1 MSRLQTI
8 ENALASINETVFQ
21 ELCDSFLILKNDNY
35 RTFSRVGSQSGK
47 QKTTKGTP
55 DTFYLL
61 PNGKYVFVEYSTN
74 ITKGVSKLQEDIKKC
89 LDTTKTKIPINQIA
103 EIILCINFNLNTE
116 ELQSLKNLL
125 GKVELTLTI
134 YTLDCLSL
142 ELHLQHRD
150 LVHKYLGL
158 PLDTGQIVSIN
169 TFVEEYNKASKGIAT
184 PLNNTFLHREEELEN
199 IKQIIKQNDFLIIT
213 GVAGVGKTKIA
224 IEAINSFLAENL
236 SYNAFCL
243 SYKNCDLLSDL
254 YQHFDDK
261 KDYIFFVDDA
271 NRIDAFNQII
281 GFYKSLRTG
290 NLKIILTARDYALP
304 IVESFCFGFAPKQ
317 CVLKKFSDEQ
327 ITDII
332 KAEPFNILNWQ
343 FHREIVR
350 IADGNP
356 RLAIMTALLAKQEQ
370 NIYALAN
377 VSDLFEKYFSTFIND
392 DEKFYNQFNI
402 KCLGIIAFFNV
413 IPYKDKNITE
423 PILQNFDID
432 YSLFIDAIEEL
443 DRLELVEIRYD
454 YVKILEQNLAT
465 FFFYK
470 AFIKDNLLAFETLLK
485 RYFNENKNRF
495 KDCVIPANNTFG
507 FENVMQKLQPI
518 LQNYLKSIENEE
530 ERTFAFLE
538 TFWFYLQEETLLYI
552 YNGINQ
558 LPLPHNVNYEVKYET
573 NDFAYNQN
581 KVIKLLSNFFRFQ
594 NKLKDAIELI
604 FEFIRKKPEHLPEL
618 IHKIREILIFDWTD
632 ECFGFE
638 RQNILFQILIEGLAK
653 KDILYSIAFFELSK
667 TFLAFKY
674 QQTKSERHYAISSYQ
689 YPIPNNQ
696 CIREFRKNIWDNVN
710 DYFYIYPEK
719 SLELLQSYANV
730 SPDVIKEIM
739 EYDIQFLIPI
749 IENHLKP
756 DSFEHCRYVQE
767 QIRWCKRNEIELPE
781 FVSLSQK
788 FTNTTYEKYL
798 ILDWE
803 RFRDKES
810 YDFENYQEY
819 EKLKEEEIRKSFV
832 FKDIKDVKSFYDTF
846 VYLKSIAENDWSY
859 NNSFDLI
866 VDENCSKN
874 FGLGCQ
880 FLNEVIITNNQIGY
894 IPTTVFKN
902 QLTTQE
908 KSQYIW
914 DILQNNNFD
923 SKYSWELSFYDN
935 LADNLIN
942 EKYIEKIKETVKKLP
957 NRASIW
963 LGGLKRYLSIESNLF
978 QELLQIIIDKNEKKD
993 ETIFVQFNIIEDYFE
1008 ELGND
1013 IDLIKK
1019 LYLQQDLIN
1028 NNFDRSRRGL
1038 AKIIQRDENFLIEYI
1053 NNLYSK
1059 KQKQNQHYLHED
1071 RHLNVIWES
1080 NRIEPILKTIFD
1092 LLDEK
1097 EVYLGIGEHFCNSF
1111 FWNLPQE
1118 ASIRAKKFLLN
1129 YCEENYRNCK
1139 KMNFIVDIARHSMKE
1154 IFEDVL
1160 LLFISLTQDVDL
1172 FSKIYWRGNGGT
1184 VVCGDVNFGD
1194 LEASDWQNILSIVER
1209 SNLGIKLIPIKKY
1222 LNTQIENG
1230 LKYADWERKRK
1241 FIGND

>member
-61 PNGKYVFVEYSTN
+61 PNGQYVFVEYSTN
-74 ITKGVSKLQEDIKKC
+74 ITKGVSKLQEDIEKC
-89 LDTTKTKIPINQIA
+89 LDTTKTKILINQIA
-103 EIILCINFNLNTE
+103 EIILCINFNLSTE
-116 ELQSLKNLL
+116 EIQSLKNLL
-125 GKVELTLTI
+125 DKTRLTLTI
-134 YTLDCLSL
+134 YTLNCLSL
-142 ELHLQHRD
+142 ELHSQHRD

-199 IKQIIKQNDFLIIT
+199 IKHIIKQNDFLIIT

-254 YQHFDDK
+254 YQHFDNK

-271 NRIDAFNQII
+271 NRIDVFSQIT
-281 GFYKSLRTG
+281 GFYKSQRTG

-304 IVESFCFGFAPKQ
+304 IVEKFCFGFEPKQ
-317 CVLKKFSDEQ
+317 YVLKKFSDEQ

-332 KAEPFNILNWQ
+332 KAEPFNISNWQ
-343 FHREIVR
+343 FHKEIVR

-356 RLAIMTALLAKQEQ
+356 RLAIMTALLAKEKQ
-370 NIYALAN
+370 NIYALAD

-392 DEKFYNQFNI
+392 DGEFSNQFNI
-402 KCLGIIAFFNV
+402 KCLGIIAFFNA

-423 PILQNFDID
+423 PILQNFGID
-432 YSLFIDAIEEL
+432 YSLFIDAIEKL
-443 DRLELVEIRYD
+443 DRLELVEIQYD
-454 YVKILEQNLAT
+454 YVKIPEQNLAT

-470 AFIKDNLLAFETLLK
+470 AFIKDNLLEFGTLLK
-485 RYFNENKNRF
+485 RYFNENKSRF

-538 TFWFYLQEETLLYI
+538 IFWPYLQEETLQYI
-552 YNGINQ
+552 YNRISQ
-558 LPLPHNVNYEVKYET
+558 LPLAHNVNYEVKYEI
-573 NDFAYNQN
+573 NDFAYSRNED
-581 KVIKLLSNFFRFQ
+581 IELLSNFFRFQ

-632 ECFGFE
+632 ERFGFE

-653 KDILYSIAFFELSK
+653 KDILYSIAFYELSK
-667 TFLAFKY
+667 TFLAFEY
-674 QQTKSERHYAISSYQ
+674 QQTKSERHYAISIYQ

-696 CIREFRKNIWDNVN
+696 WIRAFRKNIWDNVN
-710 DYFYIYPEK
+710 NYFSIYPEK
-719 SLELLQSYANV
+719 SLELLQSYRNV
-730 SPDVIKEIM
+730 SPGVIKEIM

-749 IENHLKP
+749 IENHLTP
-756 DSFEHCRYVQE
+756 DSFEHCRYIQE
-767 QIRWCKRNEIELPE
+767 QIRWYKRNEIELPE
-781 FVSLSQK
+781 FLSLSQK

-798 ILDWE
+798 ILDWD

-810 YDFENYQEY
+810 YDFENHEEY

-832 FKDIKDVKSFYDTF
+832 CNNIKDVKSFYYDTF
-846 VYLKSIAENDWSY
+846 VYLKSIAKNYWSY

-874 FGLGCQ
+874 FELGCQ
-880 FLNEVIITNNQIGY
+880 FLTEVIITNNQIGY
-894 IPTTVFKN
+894 TPRTVFRN

-914 DILQNNNFD
+914 NILQNNNFD
-923 SKYSWELSFYDN
+923 SRYSWELSFYDY

-942 EKYIEKIKETVKKLP
+942 ENYIEKIKETVKKLP

-963 LGGLKRYLSIESNLF
+963 LGGLKRYLSIEPNLF

-993 ETIFVQFNIIEDYFE
+993 ETIFVQFDITEDSFE
-1008 ELGND
+1008 ELGID

-1019 LYLQQDLIN
+1019 LYLQQDLIDCH
-1028 NNFDRSRRGL
+1028 FDLTRRGL

-1053 NNLYSK
+1053 DNLYSK
-1059 KQKQNQHYLHED
+1059 KQNQHYLHED
-1071 RHLNVIWES
+1071 IYLNVIWES
-1080 NRIEPILKTIFD
+1080 NKIEPILKTVFD
-1092 LLDEK
+1092 LLDKK

-1111 FWNLPQE
+1111 FGDLSQE
-1118 ASIRAKKFLLN
+1118 ASIRAKSFLLD
-1129 YCEENYRNCK
+1129 YCKENYESHN

-1172 FSKIYWRGNGGT
+1172 FSKIYWRGNGRT
-1184 VVCGDVNFGD
+1184 VVGDVNFGD
-1194 LEASDWQNILSIVER
+1194 LEASDWRNILSIVEK
-1209 SNLGIKLIPIKKY
+1209 SDLGIKLIPIKRY

-1241 FIGND
+1241 FIGSV

>member
-1 MSRLQTI
+1 MSRLQSI

-21 ELCDSFLILKNDNY
+21 ELCDSFLILRNDNY

-61 PNGKYVFVEYSTN
+61 PNGQYVFVEYSTN
-74 ITKGVSKLQEDIKKC
+74 ITKGVSKLQEDIEKC
-89 LDTTKTKIPINQIA
+89 LETTKTKIPINQIA
-103 EIILCINFNLNTE
+103 EIILCINFNLSTE
-116 ELQSLKNLL
+116 EIQSLKNLL
-125 GKVELTLTI
+125 DKTRLTLTI

-142 ELHLQHRD
+142 ELHSQHRD

-199 IKQIIKQNDFLIIT
+199 IKHIIKQNDFLIIT

-254 YQHFDDK
+254 YQHFDNK

-271 NRIDAFNQII
+271 NRIDIFSQIT
-281 GFYKSLRTG
+281 GFYKSQRTG

-304 IVESFCFGFAPKQ
+304 IVEKFCFGFEPKQ
-317 CVLKKFSDEQ
+317 YVLKKFSDEQ

-332 KAEPFNILNWQ
+332 KAEPFNISNWQ
-343 FHREIVR
+343 FHKEIVR

-356 RLAIMTALLAKQEQ
+356 RLAIMTALLAKQKQ
-370 NIYALAN
+370 NIYALAD

-392 DEKFYNQFNI
+392 DGEFSNQFNI
-402 KCLGIIAFFNV
+402 RCLGIIAFFNA

-423 PILQNFDID
+423 PILQNFGID
-432 YSLFIDAIEEL
+432 YSLFIDAIEKL
-443 DRLELVEIRYD
+443 DRLELVEIQYD
-454 YVKILEQNLAT
+454 YVKIPEQNLAT

-485 RYFNENKNRF
+485 RYFNENKSRF

-538 TFWFYLQEETLLYI
+538 IFWFYLQEETLLYI
-552 YNGINQ
+552 YNRISQ
-558 LPLPHNVNYEVKYET
+558 LPLPQNVNYEVKYEI
-573 NDFAYNQN
+573 NDFAYSRNE
-581 KVIKLLSNFFRFQ
+581 VIELLSNFFRFQ

-632 ECFGFE
+632 ESFGFE
-638 RQNILFQILIEGLAK
+638 RQNKLFQILIEGLAK
-653 KDILYSIAFFELSK
+653 KDILYSIAFYELSK
-667 TFLAFKY
+667 TFLAFEY
-674 QQTKSERHYAISSYQ
+674 QQTKSERHYAISIYQ

-696 CIREFRKNIWDNVN
+696 WIRAFRKNIWDNVN
-710 DYFYIYPEK
+710 NYFSIYPEK
-719 SLELLQSYANV
+719 SLELLQSYRNV
-730 SPDVIKEIM
+730 SLGVIKEIM
-739 EYDIQFLIPI
+739 KYDIQFLIPI
-749 IENHLKP
+749 IENHLTP
-756 DSFEHCRYVQE
+756 DSFEHCCYVQE
-767 QIRWCKRNEIELPE
+767 QIRWYKRNEIELPE
-781 FVSLSQK
+781 FLSLSQK

-798 ILDWE
+798 ILDWD

-810 YDFENYQEY
+810 YDFENHEEY
-819 EKLKEEEIRKSFV
+819 KKLKEEKIRKSFV
-832 FKDIKDVKSFYDTF
+832 CNNIKDVKSFYDTLI
-846 VYLKSIAENDWSY
+846 YLKSIAKNYWSY

-874 FGLGCQ
+874 FELGCQ
-880 FLNEVIITNNQIGY
+880 FLTEVINTNNQIGY
-894 IPTTVFKN
+894 TPRTVFRN
-902 QLTTQE
+902 QLTTKE

-914 DILQNNNFD
+914 NILQNNNFD
-923 SKYSWELSFYDN
+923 NKYFWELSFYDY

-963 LGGLKRYLSIESNLF
+963 FGGLKRYLSIAPNLF
-978 QELLQIIIDKNEKKD
+978 QELLEIIIDKNEKD
-993 ETIFVQFNIIEDYFE
+993 EMIFVQFDIIEDYFE
-1008 ELGND
+1008 ELGAD

-1019 LYLQQDLIN
+1019 LYLQQDLIDN
-1028 NNFDRSRRGL
+1028 HFDLTRRCL
-1038 AKIIQRDENFLIEYI
+1038 AKIILRDENFLIEYI
-1053 NNLYSK
+1053 DNLYIK
-1059 KQKQNQHYLHED
+1059 KQNQHYLHED
-1071 RHLNVIWES
+1071 IYLNVIWES
-1080 NRIEPILKTIFD
+1080 NKIEPILKTVFD
-1092 LLDEK
+1092 LLDKK

-1111 FWNLPQE
+1111 FWNLSQE
-1118 ASIRAKKFLLN
+1118 ASIRAKSFLLD
-1129 YCEENYRNCK
+1129 YCKENYGSHK
-1139 KMNFIVDIARHSMKE
+1139 KMNLIVDIARHSMKE

-1172 FSKIYWRGNGGT
+1172 FSNIYWRGNGET
-1184 VVCGDVNFGD
+1184 VVGDVNFGD
-1194 LEASDWQNILSIVER
+1194 LRASEWRNILSIVEK
-1209 SNLGIKLIPIKKY
+1209 SDLGIKLIPIKKY

-1241 FIGND
+1241 FIVND

>member
-1 MSRLQTI
+1 MSRLQSI

-21 ELCDSFLILKNDNY
+21 ELCDSFLILRNDNY

-61 PNGKYVFVEYSTN
+61 PNGQYVFVEYSTN
-74 ITKGVSKLQEDIKKC
+74 ITKGISKLQEDIEKC

-103 EIILCINFNLNTE
+103 EIILCINFNLSTE
-116 ELQSLKNLL
+116 EIQSLKNLL
-125 GKVELTLTI
+125 DKTRLTLTI

-142 ELHLQHRD
+142 ELHSQHRD

-199 IKQIIKQNDFLIIT
+199 IKHIIKQNDFLIIT

-254 YQHFDDK
+254 YQHFDNK

-271 NRIDAFNQII
+271 NRIDVFSQIT
-281 GFYKSLRTG
+281 GFYKSQRTG

-304 IVESFCFGFAPKQ
+304 IVEKFCFGFEPKQ
-317 CVLKKFSDEQ
+317 YVLKKFSDEQ

-332 KAEPFNILNWQ
+332 KAEPFNISNWQ
-343 FHREIVR
+343 FHKEIVR

-356 RLAIMTALLAKQEQ
+356 RLAIMTALLAKQKQ
-370 NIYALAN
+370 NIYALAD

-392 DEKFYNQFNI
+392 DGEFSNQFNI
-402 KCLGIIAFFNV
+402 KCLGIIAFFNA

-423 PILQNFDID
+423 PILQNFGID
-432 YSLFIDAIEEL
+432 YSLFIDAIEKL
-443 DRLELVEIRYD
+443 DRLELVEIQYD
-454 YVKILEQNLAT
+454 YVKIPEQNLAT

-470 AFIKDNLLAFETLLK
+470 AFIKDSLLAFETLLK
-485 RYFNENKNRF
+485 RYFNENKSRF

-507 FENVMQKLQPI
+507 FENVMQKLQSI
-518 LQNYLKSIENEE
+518 LRNYLKSIENEE
-530 ERTFAFLE
+530 ERMFVFLE
-538 TFWFYLQEETLLYI
+538 IFWPYLQEETLQYI
-552 YNGINQ
+552 YNRISQ
-558 LPLPHNVNYEVKYET
+558 LPLPQNVNYEVKYEI
-573 NDFAYNQN
+573 NDFAYSRNE
-581 KVIKLLSNFFRFQ
+581 VIELLSNFFRFQ

-618 IHKIREILIFDWTD
+618 IHKIRKILIFDWTD
-632 ECFGFE
+632 ERFGFE

-653 KDILYSIAFFELSK
+653 KDILYSIAFYELSK
-667 TFLAFKY
+667 TFLAFEY
-674 QQTKSERHYAISSYQ
+674 QQTKSERHYAISIYQ

-696 CIREFRKNIWDNVN
+696 WIRAFRKNIWDNVN
-710 DYFYIYPEK
+710 NYFSIYPEK
-719 SLELLQSYANV
+719 SLELLQSYRNV
-730 SPDVIKEIM
+730 SPGVIKEIM

-749 IENHLKP
+749 IENHLTP

-767 QIRWCKRNEIELPE
+767 QIRWYKRNEIELPE
-781 FVSLSQK
+781 FLSLSQK

-798 ILDWE
+798 ILDRD

-810 YDFENYQEY
+810 YDFENHKEY

-832 FKDIKDVKSFYDTF
+832 CNNTKDVKSFYYDTF
-846 VYLKSIAENDWSY
+846 VYLKSITKNDWSY

-874 FGLGCQ
+874 FELGCQ
-880 FLNEVIITNNQIGY
+880 FLTEVIITNNQIGY
-894 IPTTVFKN
+894 TPRTVFRN
-902 QLTTQE
+902 QLTTKE

-914 DILQNNNFD
+914 NILQNNNFD
-923 SKYSWELSFYDN
+923 NKYFWELSFYDY

-963 LGGLKRYLSIESNLF
+963 FGGLKRYLSIAPNLF
-978 QELLQIIIDKNEKKD
+978 QELLEIIIDKNEKKD
-993 ETIFVQFNIIEDYFE
+993 EMIFVQFDIIEDYFE
-1008 ELGND
+1008 ELGAD

-1019 LYLQQDLIN
+1019 LYLQQDLIDN
-1028 NNFDRSRRGL
+1028 HFDLTRRCL
-1038 AKIIQRDENFLIEYI
+1038 AKIILRDENFLIEYI
-1053 NNLYSK
+1053 DNLYIK
-1059 KQKQNQHYLHED
+1059 KQNQHYLHED
-1071 RHLNVIWES
+1071 IYLNVIWES
-1080 NRIEPILKTIFD
+1080 NKIEPILKTVFD
-1092 LLDEK
+1092 LLDKK

-1111 FWNLPQE
+1111 FWNLSQE
-1118 ASIRAKKFLLN
+1118 ASIRAKSFLLD
-1129 YCEENYRNCK
+1129 YCKENYGSHK
-1139 KMNFIVDIARHSMKE
+1139 KMNLIVDIARHSMKE

-1172 FSKIYWRGNGGT
+1172 FSNIYWRGNGET
-1184 VVCGDVNFGD
+1184 VVGDVNFGD
-1194 LEASDWQNILSIVER
+1194 LRASEWRNILSIVEK
-1209 SNLGIKLIPIKKY
+1209 SDLGIKLIPIKKY

-1241 FIGND
+1241 FIVND

>member
-1 MSRLQTI
+1 MSRLQSI

-21 ELCDSFLILKNDNY
+21 ELCDSFLILRNDNY

-61 PNGKYVFVEYSTN
+61 PNGQYVFVEYSTN
-74 ITKGVSKLQEDIKKC
+74 ITKGVSKLQEDIEKC

-103 EIILCINFNLNTE
+103 EIILCINFNLSTE
-116 ELQSLKNLL
+116 EIQSLKNLL
-125 GKVELTLTI
+125 DKTRLTLTI
-134 YTLDCLSL
+134 YTLNCLSL
-142 ELHLQHRD
+142 ELHSQHRD

-199 IKQIIKQNDFLIIT
+199 IKHIIKQNDFLIIT

-254 YQHFDDK
+254 YQHFDNK

-271 NRIDAFNQII
+271 NRIDVFSQIT
-281 GFYKSLRTG
+281 GFYKSQRTG

-304 IVESFCFGFAPKQ
+304 IVEKFCFGFEPKQ
-317 CVLKKFSDEQ
+317 YVLKKFSDEQ

-332 KAEPFNILNWQ
+332 KAEPFNISNWQ
-343 FHREIVR
+343 FHKEIVR

-356 RLAIMTALLAKQEQ
+356 RLAIMTALLAKEKQ
-370 NIYALAN
+370 NIYALAD

-392 DEKFYNQFNI
+392 DGEFSNQFNI
-402 KCLGIIAFFNV
+402 KCLGIIAFFNA

-423 PILQNFDID
+423 PILQNFGID
-432 YSLFIDAIEEL
+432 YSLFIDAIEKL
-443 DRLELVEIRYD
+443 DRLELVEIQYD
-454 YVKILEQNLAT
+454 YVKIPEQNLAT

-470 AFIKDNLLAFETLLK
+470 AFIKDNLLEFGTLLK
-485 RYFNENKNRF
+485 RYFNENKSRF

-538 TFWFYLQEETLLYI
+538 IFWPYLQEETLQYI
-552 YNGINQ
+552 YNRISQ
-558 LPLPHNVNYEVKYET
+558 LALPHNVNYEVKYEI
-573 NDFAYNQN
+573 NDFAYSRNE
-581 KVIKLLSNFFRFQ
+581 VIELLSNFFRFQ

-632 ECFGFE
+632 ERFGFE

-653 KDILYSIAFFELSK
+653 KDILYSIAFYELSK
-667 TFLAFKY
+667 TFLAFEY
-674 QQTKSERHYAISSYQ
+674 QQTKSERHYAISIYQ

-696 CIREFRKNIWDNVN
+696 WIRAFRKNIWDNVN
-710 DYFYIYPEK
+710 NYFSIYPEK
-719 SLELLQSYANV
+719 SLELLQSYRNV
-730 SPDVIKEIM
+730 SPGVIKEIM

-749 IENHLKP
+749 IENHLTP
-756 DSFEHCRYVQE
+756 DSFEHCRYIQE
-767 QIRWCKRNEIELPE
+767 QIRWYKRNEIELPE
-781 FVSLSQK
+781 FLSLSQK

-798 ILDWE
+798 ILDWD

-810 YDFENYQEY
+810 YDFENHEEY

-832 FKDIKDVKSFYDTF
+832 CNNIKDVKSFYYDTF
-846 VYLKSIAENDWSY
+846 VYLKSIAKNYWSY

-874 FGLGCQ
+874 FELGCQ
-880 FLNEVIITNNQIGY
+880 FLTEVIITNNQIGY
-894 IPTTVFKN
+894 TPRTVFRN

-914 DILQNNNFD
+914 NILQNNNFD
-923 SKYSWELSFYDN
+923 SRYSWELSFYDY

-942 EKYIEKIKETVKKLP
+942 ENYIEKIKETVKKLP

-963 LGGLKRYLSIESNLF
+963 LGGLKRYLSIEPNLF

-993 ETIFVQFNIIEDYFE
+993 ETIFVQFDITEDSFE
-1008 ELGND
+1008 ELGID

-1019 LYLQQDLIN
+1019 LYLQQDLIDCH
-1028 NNFDRSRRGL
+1028 FDLTRRGL

-1053 NNLYSK
+1053 DNLYSK
-1059 KQKQNQHYLHED
+1059 KQNQHYLHED
-1071 RHLNVIWES
+1071 IYLNVIWES
-1080 NRIEPILKTIFD
+1080 NKIEPILKTVFD
-1092 LLDEK
+1092 LLDKK

-1111 FWNLPQE
+1111 FGDLSQE
-1118 ASIRAKKFLLN
+1118 ASIRAKSFLLD
-1129 YCEENYRNCK
+1129 YCKENYESHN

-1172 FSKIYWRGNGGT
+1172 FSKIYWRGNGRT
-1184 VVCGDVNFGD
+1184 VVGDVNFGD
-1194 LEASDWQNILSIVER
+1194 LKASDWRNILSIVEK
-1209 SNLGIKLIPIKKY
+1209 SDLGIKLIPIKRY

-1241 FIGND
+1241 FIGSV

>member
-1 MSRLQTI
+1 MSRLQSI

-21 ELCDSFLILKNDNY
+21 ELCDSFLILRNDNY

-61 PNGKYVFVEYSTN
+61 PNGQYVFVEYSTN
-74 ITKGVSKLQEDIKKC
+74 ITKGVSKLQEDIEKC

-103 EIILCINFNLNTE
+103 EIILCINFNLSTE
-116 ELQSLKNLL
+116 EIQSLKNLL
-125 GKVELTLTI
+125 DKTRLTLTI

-142 ELHLQHRD
+142 ELHSQHRD

-199 IKQIIKQNDFLIIT
+199 IKHIIKQNDFLIIT

-243 SYKNCDLLSDL
+243 SYKNYDLLSDL

-271 NRIDAFNQII
+271 NRIDVFSQIT
-281 GFYKSLRTG
+281 GFYKSQRTG

-304 IVESFCFGFAPKQ
+304 IVEKFCFGFEPKQ
-317 CVLKKFSDEQ
+317 YVLKKFSDEQ

-332 KAEPFNILNWQ
+332 KAEPFNISNWQ
-343 FHREIVR
+343 FHKEIVR

-356 RLAIMTALLAKQEQ
+356 RLAIMTALLAKQKQ
-370 NIYALAN
+370 NIYALAD

-392 DEKFYNQFNI
+392 DGEFSNQFNI
-402 KCLGIIAFFNV
+402 KCLGIIAFFNA

-423 PILQNFDID
+423 PILQNFGID
-432 YSLFIDAIEEL
+432 YSLFIDAIEKL
-443 DRLELVEIRYD
+443 DRLELVEIQYD
-454 YVKILEQNLAT
+454 YVKIPEQNLAT

-485 RYFNENKNRF
+485 RYFNENKSRF

-507 FENVMQKLQPI
+507 FENVMQKLQAI

-538 TFWFYLQEETLLYI
+538 IFWFYLQEETLLYI
-552 YNGINQ
+552 YNRISQ
-558 LPLPHNVNYEVKYET
+558 LPLPHNVNYEVKYEI
-573 NDFAYNQN
+573 NDFAYNRN
-581 KVIKLLSNFFRFQ
+581 EVIELLSNFFRFQ

-632 ECFGFE
+632 ESFGFE
-638 RQNILFQILIEGLAK
+638 RQNKLFQILIEGLAK
-653 KDILYSIAFFELSK
+653 KDILYSIAFYELSK
-667 TFLAFKY
+667 TFLAFEY
-674 QQTKSERHYAISSYQ
+674 QQTKSERHYAISIYQ

-696 CIREFRKNIWDNVN
+696 WIRAFRKNIWDNVN
-710 DYFYIYPEK
+710 NYFSIYPKE

-730 SPDVIKEIM
+730 SPGVIKEIM
-739 EYDIQFLIPI
+739 EYDIQFLISI
-749 IENHLKP
+749 IKNHLNP
-756 DSFEHCRYVQE
+756 DSFEHCLYVQE

-781 FVSLSQK
+781 FPSLSQK

-798 ILDWE
+798 ILDWD

-810 YDFENYQEY
+810 YDFDNHKEY

-832 FKDIKDVKSFYDTF
+832 CNNTKDVKSFYNTF
-846 VYLKSIAENDWSY
+846 VYLKSIAKNYWSY

-874 FGLGCQ
+874 FELGCQ
-880 FLNEVIITNNQIGY
+880 FLTEVIITNNQIGY
-894 IPTTVFKN
+894 TPRTVFRN

-914 DILQNNNFD
+914 NILQNNNFD
-923 SKYSWELSFYDN
+923 SRYSWELSFYDY

-963 LGGLKRYLSIESNLF
+963 LGGLKRYLSIEPNLF
-978 QELLQIIIDKNEKKD
+978 EELLQIIIDKNEKKD
-993 ETIFVQFNIIEDYFE
+993 ETIFVQFDITEDSFE
-1008 ELGND
+1008 ELGID

-1019 LYLQQDLIN
+1019 LYLQQDLIDCH
-1028 NNFDRSRRGL
+1028 FDLTRRGL

-1053 NNLYSK
+1053 DNLYSK
-1059 KQKQNQHYLHED
+1059 KQNQHYLHED
-1071 RHLNVIWES
+1071 IYLNVIWES
-1080 NRIEPILKTIFD
+1080 NRIEPILETIFD
-1092 LLDEK
+1092 LLDKK
-1097 EVYLGIGEHFCNSF
+1097 EVYSGIGEHFCNSF

-1118 ASIRAKKFLLN
+1118 ASIRAENFMLN
-1129 YCEENYRNCK
+1129 YCKENYESHN

-1154 IFEDVL
+1154 IFENVL

-1172 FSKIYWRGNGGT
+1172 FSKIYWRGNDRT
-1184 VVCGDVNFGD
+1184 VVGDVNFGD
-1194 LEASDWQNILSIVER
+1194 LEASDWRNILSIVEK
-1209 SNLGIKLIPIKKY
+1209 SDLGIKLIPIKRY

-1241 FIGND
+1241 FIGSV

>member
-74 ITKGVSKLQEDIKKC
+74 ITKGVSKLQEDIEKC

-103 EIILCINFNLNTE
+103 EIILCINFNLSTE
-116 ELQSLKNLL
+116 DIQSLKNLL
-125 GKVELTLTI
+125 DKTRLTLTI

-142 ELHLQHRD
+142 ELHSQHRD

-199 IKQIIKQNDFLIIT
+199 IKHIIKQNDFLIIT

-271 NRIDAFNQII
+271 NRIDAFSQIT
-281 GFYKSLRTG
+281 GFYKSQRTG

-304 IVESFCFGFAPKQ
+304 IVEKFCFGFEPKQ
-317 CVLKKFSDEQ
+317 YLLKKFSDEQ

-332 KAEPFNILNWQ
+332 KAEPFNISNWQ
-343 FHREIVR
+343 FHKEIVR

-356 RLAIMTALLAKQEQ
+356 RLAIMTALLAKQKQ
-370 NIYALAN
+370 NIYALAD

-392 DEKFYNQFNI
+392 DGEFSNQFNI

-423 PILQNFDID
+423 PILQNFGID
-432 YSLFIDAIEEL
+432 YSLFIDAIEKL
-443 DRLELVEIRYD
+443 DRLELVEIQYD
-454 YVKILEQNLAT
+454 YVKIPEQNLAT

-470 AFIKDNLLAFETLLK
+470 AFIKDNLLEFEILLK
-485 RYFNENKNRF
+485 RYFNENKSRF

-538 TFWFYLQEETLLYI
+538 IFWFYLQEETLQYI
-552 YNGINQ
+552 YNRINQ
-558 LPLPHNVNYEVKYET
+558 LPLPHNINYEVKYEI
-573 NDFAYNQN
+573 NDFAYSRNE
-581 KVIKLLSNFFRFQ
+581 VIELLSNFFRFQ

-632 ECFGFE
+632 ERFGFE
-638 RQNILFQILIEGLAK
+638 RQNILFRILTKGLAE
-653 KDILYSIAFFELSK
+653 KDILYSIAFYELSK
-667 TFLAFKY
+667 TFLAFEY
-674 QQTKSERHYAISSYQ
+674 QQTKSERHYAISIYQ

-696 CIREFRKNIWDNVN
+696 WIRAFRKNIWDNVN
-710 DYFYIYPEK
+710 NYFSIYPEK
-719 SLELLQSYANV
+719 SLELLQSYPNV
-730 SPDVIKEIM
+730 SSGVIKEIM

-749 IENHLKP
+749 IENHLTP

-767 QIRWCKRNEIELPE
+767 QIRWYKRNEIELPE
-781 FVSLSQK
+781 FLSLSQK

-798 ILDWE
+798 ILDWD

-810 YDFENYQEY
+810 YDFENHEEY

-832 FKDIKDVKSFYDTF
+832 CNNIKDVKSFYNTF
-846 VYLKSIAENDWSY
+846 VYLKNIAENDWSY

-874 FGLGCQ
+874 FELGCQ
-880 FLNEVIITNNQIGY
+880 FLTEVIITNNQIGY
-894 IPTTVFKN
+894 TPRTVFRN

-914 DILQNNNFD
+914 NILQNNNFD
-923 SKYSWELSFYDN
+923 NKYFWELSFYDY
-935 LADNLIN
+935 LSDNLIN

-963 LGGLKRYLSIESNLF
+963 FGGLKRYLSIAPNLF

-993 ETIFVQFNIIEDYFE
+993 EMIFVQFDITEDSFE
-1008 ELGND
+1008 ELGAD

-1019 LYLQQDLIN
+1019 LYLQQDLIDN
-1028 NNFDRSRRGL
+1028 HFDLTRRCL
-1038 AKIIQRDENFLIEYI
+1038 AKIILRDENFLIEYI
-1053 NNLYSK
+1053 DNLYIK
-1059 KQKQNQHYLHED
+1059 KQNQHYLHED
-1071 RHLNVIWES
+1071 IYLNVIWES
-1080 NRIEPILKTIFD
+1080 NKIEPILKTVFD
-1092 LLDEK
+1092 LLDKK

-1111 FWNLPQE
+1111 FWNLSQE
-1118 ASIRAKKFLLN
+1118 ASIRAKSFLLD
-1129 YCEENYRNCK
+1129 YCKENYGSHK
-1139 KMNFIVDIARHSMKE
+1139 KMNLIVDIARHSMKE

-1172 FSKIYWRGNGGT
+1172 FSNIYWRGNGGT
-1184 VVCGDVNFGD
+1184 VVGDVNFGD
-1194 LEASDWQNILSIVER
+1194 LRASEWRNILSIVEK
-1209 SNLGIKLIPIKKY
+1209 SDLGIKLIPIKRY

>member
-1 MSRLQTI
+1 M
-8 ENALASINETVFQ
+8 
-21 ELCDSFLILKNDNY
+21 
-35 RTFSRVGSQSGK
+35 
-47 QKTTKGTP
+47 
-55 DTFYLL
+55 
-61 PNGKYVFVEYSTN
+61 
-74 ITKGVSKLQEDIKKC
+74 
-89 LDTTKTKIPINQIA
+89 
-103 EIILCINFNLNTE
+103 
-116 ELQSLKNLL
+116 
-125 GKVELTLTI
+125 
-134 YTLDCLSL
+134 
-142 ELHLQHRD
+142 
-150 LVHKYLGL
+150 
-158 PLDTGQIVSIN
+158 
-169 TFVEEYNKASKGIAT
+169 
-184 PLNNTFLHREEELEN
+184 
-199 IKQIIKQNDFLIIT
+199 
-213 GVAGVGKTKIA
+213 
-224 IEAINSFLAENL
+224 
-236 SYNAFCL
+236 
-243 SYKNCDLLSDL
+243 
-254 YQHFDDK
+254 
-261 KDYIFFVDDA
+261 
-271 NRIDAFNQII
+271 
-281 GFYKSLRTG
+281 
-290 NLKIILTARDYALP
+290 
-304 IVESFCFGFAPKQ
+304 
-317 CVLKKFSDEQ
+317 
-327 ITDII
+327 
-332 KAEPFNILNWQ
+332 
-343 FHREIVR
+343 
-350 IADGNP
+350 
-356 RLAIMTALLAKQEQ
+356 
-370 NIYALAN
+370 
-377 VSDLFEKYFSTFIND
+377 
-392 DEKFYNQFNI
+392 
-402 KCLGIIAFFNV
+402 
-413 IPYKDKNITE
+413 
-423 PILQNFDID
+423 
-432 YSLFIDAIEEL
+432 
-443 DRLELVEIRYD
+443 EIRYD
-454 YVKILEQNLAT
+454 YVKIPEQNLAT

-518 LQNYLKSIENEE
+518 LQNYLKSIENEK

-710 DYFYIYPEK
+710 DYFNIYPEK

-846 VYLKSIAENDWSY
+846 VYLKSIAKNDWSY

-914 DILQNNNFD
+914 DILQNNIFD

-963 LGGLKRYLSIESNLF
+963 LGGLKRYLSIEPNLF

-1184 VVCGDVNFGD
+1184 VVCGDVTFGD

-1230 LKYADWERKRK
+1230 LKYADGERKRK

>member
-8 ENALASINETVFQ
+8 ENALSSINETVFQ

-61 PNGKYVFVEYSTN
+61 PNGQYVFVEYSTN
-74 ITKGVSKLQEDIKKC
+74 ITKGVSKLQEDIEKC

-103 EIILCINFNLNTE
+103 EIILCINFNLSTE
-116 ELQSLKNLL
+116 EIQSLKNLL
-125 GKVELTLTI
+125 DKTRLTLTI

-142 ELHLQHRD
+142 ELHSQHRD

-199 IKQIIKQNDFLIIT
+199 IKHIIKQNDFLIIT

-254 YQHFDDK
+254 YQHFDNK

-271 NRIDAFNQII
+271 NRIDVFSQIT
-281 GFYKSLRTG
+281 GFYKSQRTG

-304 IVESFCFGFAPKQ
+304 IVEKFCFGFEPKQ
-317 CVLKKFSDEQ
+317 YVLKKFSDEQ
-327 ITDII
+327 ITNII
-332 KAEPFNILNWQ
+332 KAEPFNISNWQ
-343 FHREIVR
+343 FHKEIVR

-356 RLAIMTALLAKQEQ
+356 RLAIMTALLAKQKQ
-370 NIYALAN
+370 NIYALAD

-392 DEKFYNQFNI
+392 DGEFSNQFNI
-402 KCLGIIAFFNV
+402 RCLGIIAFFNA

-423 PILQNFDID
+423 PILQNFGID
-432 YSLFIDAIEEL
+432 YSLFIDAIEKL
-443 DRLELVEIRYD
+443 DRLELVEIQYD
-454 YVKILEQNLAT
+454 YVKIPEQNLAT

-470 AFIKDNLLAFETLLK
+470 AFIKDNLLEFETLLK
-485 RYFNENKNRF
+485 RYFNENKSRF

-538 TFWFYLQEETLLYI
+538 IFWPYLQEETLLYI
-552 YNGINQ
+552 YNRINQ
-558 LPLPHNVNYEVKYET
+558 LPLPHNVNYEVKYEI
-573 NDFAYNQN
+573 NDFAYSRNE
-581 KVIKLLSNFFRFQ
+581 VIELLSNFFRFQ

-632 ECFGFE
+632 EHFGFE

-653 KDILYSIAFFELSK
+653 KDILYSKAFYELSK

-674 QQTKSERHYAISSYQ
+674 QQTKSERHYAISIYQ

-696 CIREFRKNIWDNVN
+696 WIRAFRKNIWDNVN
-710 DYFYIYPEK
+710 NYFSIYPEK
-719 SLELLQSYANV
+719 SLELLQSYPSV
-730 SPDVIKEIM
+730 SPGVIKEIM
-739 EYDIQFLIPI
+739 EYDIQCLIPI
-749 IENHLKP
+749 IEKHLTP
-756 DSFEHCRYVQE
+756 DSFEHCCYVQE
-767 QIRWCKRNEIELPE
+767 QIRWCRRNEIELPE
-781 FVSLSQK
+781 FLSLSQK

-798 ILDWE
+798 ILDWD

-810 YDFENYQEY
+810 YDFENHKEY

-832 FKDIKDVKSFYDTF
+832 CNNIKDVKSFYYDTF
-846 VYLKSIAENDWSY
+846 VYLKSITKNDWSY

-874 FGLGCQ
+874 FELGCQ
-880 FLNEVIITNNQIGY
+880 FLTEVIITNNQIGY
-894 IPTTVFKN
+894 TPRTVFRN

-914 DILQNNNFD
+914 NILQNNNFD
-923 SKYSWELSFYDN
+923 SRYSWELSFYDY

-942 EKYIEKIKETVKKLP
+942 ENYIEKIKETVKKLP

-963 LGGLKRYLSIESNLF
+963 LGGLKRYLSIEPNLF

-993 ETIFVQFNIIEDYFE
+993 EMIFVQFDIIEDYFE
-1008 ELGND
+1008 ELGAD

-1019 LYLQQDLIN
+1019 LYLQQDLIDN
-1028 NNFDRSRRGL
+1028 HFDLTRRCL
-1038 AKIIQRDENFLIEYI
+1038 AKIILRDENFLIEYI
-1053 NNLYSK
+1053 DNLYIK
-1059 KQKQNQHYLHED
+1059 KQNQHYLNED
-1071 RHLNVIWES
+1071 IYLNVIWES
-1080 NRIEPILKTIFD
+1080 NKIEPILKTVFD
-1092 LLDEK
+1092 LLDKK
-1097 EVYLGIGEHFCNSF
+1097 EVYLGIGEHFWNSF
-1111 FWNLPQE
+1111 FWNLSQE
-1118 ASIRAKKFLLN
+1118 ASIRAKSFLLD
-1129 YCEENYRNCK
+1129 YCKENYGSHK
-1139 KMNFIVDIARHSMKE
+1139 KMNLIVDIARHSMKE

-1172 FSKIYWRGNGGT
+1172 FSNIYWRGNGET
-1184 VVCGDVNFGD
+1184 VVEDVNFGD
-1194 LEASDWQNILSIVER
+1194 LRASEWRNILSIVEK
-1209 SNLGIKLIPIKKY
+1209 SDLGIKLIPIKKY
-1222 LNTQIENG
+1222 LNTQIENE

-1241 FIGND
+1241 FIVND

>member
-1 MSRLQTI
+1 MSRLQSI
-8 ENALASINETVFQ
+8 ENALTSINETVFQ
-21 ELCDSFLILKNDNY
+21 ELCDSFLILRNDNY

-61 PNGKYVFVEYSTN
+61 PNGQYVFVEYSTN

-103 EIILCINFNLNTE
+103 EIILCINFNLSTE
-116 ELQSLKNLL
+116 EIQSLKNLL
-125 GKVELTLTI
+125 DKTRLTLTI

-142 ELHLQHRD
+142 ELHSQHRD

-199 IKQIIKQNDFLIIT
+199 IKHIIKQNDFLIIT

-243 SYKNCDLLSDL
+243 SYKNCNLLSDL

-271 NRIDAFNQII
+271 NRIDAFSQIT
-281 GFYKSLRTG
+281 GFYKSQRTG

-304 IVESFCFGFAPKQ
+304 IVEKFCFGFEPKQ
-317 CVLKKFSDEQ
+317 YVLKKFSDEQ

-332 KAEPFNILNWQ
+332 KAEPFNISNWQ
-343 FHREIVR
+343 FHKEIVR

-356 RLAIMTALLAKQEQ
+356 RLAIMTALLAKQKQ
-370 NIYALAN
+370 NIYALAD

-392 DEKFYNQFNI
+392 DGEFSNQFNI
-402 KCLGIIAFFNV
+402 RCLGIIAFFNA

-423 PILQNFDID
+423 PILQNFGID
-432 YSLFIDAIEEL
+432 YSLFIDAIEKL
-443 DRLELVEIRYD
+443 DRLELVEIQYD
-454 YVKILEQNLAT
+454 YVKIPEQNLAT

-470 AFIKDNLLAFETLLK
+470 AFIKDNLLEFETLLK
-485 RYFNENKNRF
+485 RYFNENKSRF

-538 TFWFYLQEETLLYI
+538 IFWFYLQEETLLYI
-552 YNGINQ
+552 YNRINQ

-573 NDFAYNQN
+573 NDFAYSRNE
-581 KVIKLLSNFFRFQ
+581 VIELLSNFLRFQ

-632 ECFGFE
+632 EHFGFE

-653 KDILYSIAFFELSK
+653 KDILYSKAFYELSK

-674 QQTKSERHYAISSYQ
+674 QQTKSERHYAISIYQ

-696 CIREFRKNIWDNVN
+696 WIRAFRKNIWDNVN
-710 DYFYIYPEK
+710 NYFSIYPEK
-719 SLELLQSYANV
+719 SLELLQSYPSV
-730 SPDVIKEIM
+730 SPGVIKEIM
-739 EYDIQFLIPI
+739 EYDIQCLIPI
-749 IENHLKP
+749 IEKHLTP
-756 DSFEHCRYVQE
+756 DSFEHCCYVQE
-767 QIRWCKRNEIELPE
+767 QIRWCRRNEIELPE
-781 FVSLSQK
+781 FLSLSQK

-798 ILDWE
+798 ILDWD

-810 YDFENYQEY
+810 YDFENHKEY

-832 FKDIKDVKSFYDTF
+832 CNNIKDVKSFYYDTF
-846 VYLKSIAENDWSY
+846 VYLKSITKNDWSY

-874 FGLGCQ
+874 FELGCQ
-880 FLNEVIITNNQIGY
+880 FLTEVIITNNQIGY
-894 IPTTVFKN
+894 TPRTVFRN

-914 DILQNNNFD
+914 NILQNNNFD
-923 SKYSWELSFYDN
+923 SRYSWELSFYDY

-942 EKYIEKIKETVKKLP
+942 ENYIEKIKETVKKLP

-963 LGGLKRYLSIESNLF
+963 LGGLKRYLSIEPNLF

-993 ETIFVQFNIIEDYFE
+993 EMIFVQFDIIEDYFE
-1008 ELGND
+1008 ELGAD

-1019 LYLQQDLIN
+1019 LYLQQDLIDN
-1028 NNFDRSRRGL
+1028 HFDLTRRCL
-1038 AKIIQRDENFLIEYI
+1038 AKIILRDENFLIEYI
-1053 NNLYSK
+1053 DNLYIK
-1059 KQKQNQHYLHED
+1059 KQNQHYLNED
-1071 RHLNVIWES
+1071 IYLNVIWES
-1080 NRIEPILKTIFD
+1080 NKIEPILKTVFD
-1092 LLDEK
+1092 LLDKK

-1111 FWNLPQE
+1111 FWNLSQE
-1118 ASIRAKKFLLN
+1118 ASIRAKSFLLD
-1129 YCEENYRNCK
+1129 YCKENYGSHK
-1139 KMNFIVDIARHSMKE
+1139 KMNLIVDIARHSMKE

-1172 FSKIYWRGNGGT
+1172 FSNIYWRGNGET
-1184 VVCGDVNFGD
+1184 VVEDVNFGD
-1194 LEASDWQNILSIVER
+1194 LRASEWRNILSIVEK
-1209 SNLGIKLIPIKKY
+1209 SDLGIKLIPIKKY
-1222 LNTQIENG
+1222 LNTQIENE

-1241 FIGND
+1241 FIVND

>member
-1 MSRLQTI
+1 M
-8 ENALASINETVFQ
+8 
-21 ELCDSFLILKNDNY
+21 
-35 RTFSRVGSQSGK
+35 
-47 QKTTKGTP
+47 
-55 DTFYLL
+55 
-61 PNGKYVFVEYSTN
+61 
-74 ITKGVSKLQEDIKKC
+74 
-89 LDTTKTKIPINQIA
+89 
-103 EIILCINFNLNTE
+103 
-116 ELQSLKNLL
+116 
-125 GKVELTLTI
+125 
-134 YTLDCLSL
+134 
-142 ELHLQHRD
+142 
-150 LVHKYLGL
+150 
-158 PLDTGQIVSIN
+158 
-169 TFVEEYNKASKGIAT
+169 
-184 PLNNTFLHREEELEN
+184 
-199 IKQIIKQNDFLIIT
+199 
-213 GVAGVGKTKIA
+213 
-224 IEAINSFLAENL
+224 
-236 SYNAFCL
+236 
-243 SYKNCDLLSDL
+243 
-254 YQHFDDK
+254 
-261 KDYIFFVDDA
+261 
-271 NRIDAFNQII
+271 
-281 GFYKSLRTG
+281 
-290 NLKIILTARDYALP
+290 
-304 IVESFCFGFAPKQ
+304 
-317 CVLKKFSDEQ
+317 
-327 ITDII
+327 
-332 KAEPFNILNWQ
+332 
-343 FHREIVR
+343 
-350 IADGNP
+350 
-356 RLAIMTALLAKQEQ
+356 
-370 NIYALAN
+370 
-377 VSDLFEKYFSTFIND
+377 
-392 DEKFYNQFNI
+392 
-402 KCLGIIAFFNV
+402 
-413 IPYKDKNITE
+413 
-423 PILQNFDID
+423 
-432 YSLFIDAIEEL
+432 
-443 DRLELVEIRYD
+443 ELVEIRYD

-618 IHKIREILIFDWTD
+618 IHKIREILIFDCTD
-632 ECFGFE
+632 ERFGFE

-653 KDILYSIAFFELSK
+653 KDILYSIAFYELSK

-696 CIREFRKNIWDNVN
+696 FIRAFRKNIWDNVN
-710 DYFYIYPEK
+710 DYFDIYPEK

-803 RFRDKES
+803 RFRDKEI
-810 YDFENYQEY
+810 YDFENYEEY
-819 EKLKEEEIRKSFV
+819 QKLKEEEIRKSFV
-832 FKDIKDVKSFYDTF
+832 FNDIKDIKSFYDTF
-846 VYLKSIAENDWSY
+846 VYLKSIAKNDWSY

-866 VDENCSKN
+866 VDENCSEN
-874 FGLGCQ
+874 FESGCQ
-880 FLNEVIITNNQIGY
+880 FFNEVIITNNQIGY

-963 LGGLKRYLSIESNLF
+963 LGGLKRYLSIEPNLF

-1028 NNFDRSRRGL
+1028 NNFDLTRRGF

-1053 NNLYSK
+1053 DILYSK
-1059 KQKQNQHYLHED
+1059 KQKQNQHYLHKD

-1097 EVYLGIGEHFCNSF
+1097 EVCLGIGEHFCNSF

-1118 ASIRAKKFLLN
+1118 ASIRAKSFLLN
-1129 YCEENYRNCK
+1129 YCRENYGSHK

>member
-1 MSRLQTI
+1 MSRLQSI

-21 ELCDSFLILKNDNY
+21 ELCDSFLILRNDNY

-61 PNGKYVFVEYSTN
+61 PNGQYVFVEYSTN
-74 ITKGVSKLQEDIKKC
+74 ITKGISKLQEDIEKC

-103 EIILCINFNLNTE
+103 EIILCINFNLSTE
-116 ELQSLKNLL
+116 EIQSLKNLL
-125 GKVELTLTI
+125 DKTRLTLTI

-142 ELHLQHRD
+142 ELHSQHRD

-199 IKQIIKQNDFLIIT
+199 IKHIIKQNDFLIIT

-254 YQHFDDK
+254 YQHFDNK

-271 NRIDAFNQII
+271 NRIDVFSQIT
-281 GFYKSLRTG
+281 GFYKSQRTG

-304 IVESFCFGFAPKQ
+304 IVEKFCFGFEPKQ
-317 CVLKKFSDEQ
+317 YVLKKFSDEQ

-332 KAEPFNILNWQ
+332 KAEPFNISNWQ
-343 FHREIVR
+343 FHIEIVR

-356 RLAIMTALLAKQEQ
+356 RLAIMTALLAKQKQ
-370 NIYALAN
+370 NIYALAD

-392 DEKFYNQFNI
+392 DGEFSNQFNI
-402 KCLGIIAFFNV
+402 KCLGIIAFFNA

-423 PILQNFDID
+423 PILQNFGID
-432 YSLFIDAIEEL
+432 YSLFIDAIEKL
-443 DRLELVEIRYD
+443 DRLELVEIQYD
-454 YVKILEQNLAT
+454 YVKIPEQNLAT

-470 AFIKDNLLAFETLLK
+470 AFIKDSLLAFETLLK
-485 RYFNENKNRF
+485 RYFNENKSRF

-507 FENVMQKLQPI
+507 FENVMQKLQSI
-518 LQNYLKSIENEE
+518 LRNYLKSIENEE
-530 ERTFAFLE
+530 ERMFVFLE
-538 TFWFYLQEETLLYI
+538 IFWPYLQEETLQYI
-552 YNGINQ
+552 YNRISQ
-558 LPLPHNVNYEVKYET
+558 LPLPQNVNYEVKYEI
-573 NDFAYNQN
+573 NDFAYSRNE
-581 KVIKLLSNFFRFQ
+581 VIELLSNFFRFQ

-618 IHKIREILIFDWTD
+618 IHKIRKILIFDWTD
-632 ECFGFE
+632 ERFGFE

-653 KDILYSIAFFELSK
+653 KDILYSIAFYELSK
-667 TFLAFKY
+667 TFLAFEY
-674 QQTKSERHYAISSYQ
+674 QQTKSERHYAISIYQ

-696 CIREFRKNIWDNVN
+696 WIRAFRKNIWDNVN
-710 DYFYIYPEK
+710 NYFSIYPEK
-719 SLELLQSYANV
+719 SLELLQSYRNV
-730 SPDVIKEIM
+730 SPGVIKEIM

-749 IENHLKP
+749 IENHLTP

-767 QIRWCKRNEIELPE
+767 QIRWYKRNEIELPE
-781 FVSLSQK
+781 FLSLSQK

-798 ILDWE
+798 ILDWD

-810 YDFENYQEY
+810 YDFENHKEY

-832 FKDIKDVKSFYDTF
+832 CNNTKDVKSFYYDTF
-846 VYLKSIAENDWSY
+846 VYLKSIAKNYWSY

-874 FGLGCQ
+874 FELGCQ
-880 FLNEVIITNNQIGY
+880 FLTEVIITNNQIGY
-894 IPTTVFKN
+894 TPRTVFRN
-902 QLTTQE
+902 QLTTKE

-914 DILQNNNFD
+914 NILQNNNFD
-923 SKYSWELSFYDN
+923 NKYFWELSFYDY

-963 LGGLKRYLSIESNLF
+963 FGGLKRYLSIAPNLF
-978 QELLQIIIDKNEKKD
+978 QELLEIIIDKNEKKD
-993 ETIFVQFNIIEDYFE
+993 EMIFVQFDIIEDYFE
-1008 ELGND
+1008 ELGAD

-1019 LYLQQDLIN
+1019 LYLQQDLIDN
-1028 NNFDRSRRGL
+1028 HFDLTRRCL
-1038 AKIIQRDENFLIEYI
+1038 AKIILRDENFLIEYI
-1053 NNLYSK
+1053 DNLYIK
-1059 KQKQNQHYLHED
+1059 KQNQHYLHED
-1071 RHLNVIWES
+1071 IYLNVIWES
-1080 NRIEPILKTIFD
+1080 NKIEPILKTVFD
-1092 LLDEK
+1092 LLDKK

-1111 FWNLPQE
+1111 FWNLSQE
-1118 ASIRAKKFLLN
+1118 ASIRAKSFLLD
-1129 YCEENYRNCK
+1129 YCKENYGSHK
-1139 KMNFIVDIARHSMKE
+1139 KMNLIVDIARHSMKE

-1172 FSKIYWRGNGGT
+1172 FSNIYWRGNGET
-1184 VVCGDVNFGD
+1184 VVGDVNFGD
-1194 LEASDWQNILSIVER
+1194 LRASEWRNILSIVEK
-1209 SNLGIKLIPIKKY
+1209 SDLGIKLIPIKKY

-1241 FIGND
+1241 FIVND